1 MSAPVFIG
9 DEISAAGFRLA
20 GARIRTPDAEEI
32 VKVLDWASEH
42 ACFIMI
48 TAEYLGLLTSE
59 QQQRYL
65 QQVQPPLVVVP
76 DIRNQ
81 HTVKD
86 LATHLRA
93 QLGVLE

>member
-20 GARIRTPDAEEI
+20 GLRIRTPKAGEI
-32 VKVLDWASEH
+32 DKVMAWASEH
-42 ACFIMI
+42 ASFIII
-48 TAEYLGLLTSE
+48 TAQYLNLLTNE
-59 QQQRYL
+59 QQQHYL
-65 QQVQPPLVVVP
+65 QQLQPPLVVVP

>member
-20 GARIRTPDAEEI
+20 GLRIRTPDPEELD
-32 VKVLDWASEH
+32 KVLDWAETH
-42 ACFIMI
+42 ACFIII
-48 TAEYLGLLTSE
+48 TTQYLNMLTLE
-59 QQQRYL
+59 QQQHYL
-65 QQVQPPLVVVP
+65 KQVQPPLVVVP
-76 DIRNQ
+76 DIRSQ
-81 HTVKD
+81 HTMKD